1 MHLMEKILVHHI
13 NQLPERVNGGYDS
26 HPSVY
31 LEPEDLGLFLRLNNI

>member
-1 MHLMEKILVHHI
+1 VKISIHHI
-13 NQLPERVNGGYDS
+13 NQLPGRGNGGYDS